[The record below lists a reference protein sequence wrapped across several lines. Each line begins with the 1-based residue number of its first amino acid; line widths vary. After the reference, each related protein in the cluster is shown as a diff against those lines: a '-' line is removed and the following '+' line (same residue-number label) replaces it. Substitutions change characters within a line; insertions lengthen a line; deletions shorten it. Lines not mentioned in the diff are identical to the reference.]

1 MTKRLFFSFCL
12 LFPSLVFAGDYGVLS
27 GFLKKHSE
35 VISMEADFTQE
46 VSYKNPARKTASSG
60 KLYLKKPG
68 KMRLIFSS
76 PLSDEL
82 VSDGKKYWVYQA
94 DLAQAIEMP
103 LQSAPAG
110 FGFLDGTID
119 LKKEFT
125 LGKTKKTD
133 FGHEMEFFP
142 KNPELPA
149 KKAVLETD
157 ADFSIVKITVT
168 DGFGAVTVVTLKN
181 KRMNPD
187 ISDDFF
193 VFKAPKGVTVVK
205 P

>member
-1 MTKRLFFSFCL
+1 MRKILFFAVF
-12 LFPSLVFAGDYGVLS
+12 LFPAFVFAVDYDVLS

-35 VISMEADFTQE
+35 IISMEADFIQE
-46 VSYKNPARKTASSG
+46 VSYETPARKTASSG

-68 KMRLIFSS
+68 RMRLIFSP
-76 PLSDEL
+76 PLSDEF

-94 DLAQAIEMP
+94 DLAQAMEMP
-103 LQSAPAG
+103 LSSAPAG

-119 LKKEFT
+119 LKKEFA

-133 FGHEMEFFP
+133 SGYEMEFFP
-142 KNPELPA
+142 KNPDLPA

-157 ADFSIVKITVT
+157 ADFSIVKIIVT
-168 DGFGAVTVVTLKN
+168 DGLGAITSVTLKN
-181 KRMNPD
+181 KKINQDMP
-187 ISDDFF
+187 DDFF
-193 VFKAPKGVTVVK
+193 VFKAPKGVTTVK

>member
-1 MTKRLFFSFCL
+1 MRKILFFAVF
-12 LFPSLVFAGDYGVLS
+12 LFPPLVFAGDYDVLS
-27 GFLKKHSE
+27 GLLKKHSE
-35 VISMEADFTQE
+35 VISMEADFIQE
-46 VSYKNPARKTASSG
+46 VSYQNPARRTASSG
-60 KLYLKKPG
+60 KMYLKKPG

-76 PLSDEL
+76 PLSDEF

-94 DLAQAIEMP
+94 DLAQAMEMP
-103 LQSAPAG
+103 LSSAPAG

-119 LKKEFT
+119 LKKEFA

-142 KNPELPA
+142 KNPDLPA

-157 ADFSIVKITVT
+157 ADFSIVKIIVT
-168 DGFGAVTVVTLKN
+168 DGFGTITSVTLKN
-181 KRMNPD
+181 KKINQEL
-187 ISDDFF
+187 SDDFF
-193 VFKAPKGVTVVK
+193 VFKAPKGVTTVK

>member
-1 MTKRLFFSFCL
+1 MRKILFFAAF
-12 LFPSLVFAGDYGVLS
+12 LFPAFVFAVDYDVLS

-35 VISMEADFTQE
+35 IISMEADFIQE
-46 VSYKNPARKTASSG
+46 VSYETPARKTASSG

-68 KMRLIFSS
+68 RMRLIFSP
-76 PLSDEL
+76 PLSDEF

-94 DLAQAIEMP
+94 DLAQAMEMP
-103 LQSAPAG
+103 LSSAPAG

-119 LKKEFT
+119 LKKEFA

-133 FGHEMEFFP
+133 SGYEMEFFP
-142 KNPELPA
+142 KNPDLPA

-157 ADFSIVKITVT
+157 ADFSIVKIIVT
-168 DGFGAVTVVTLKN
+168 DGLGAITSVTLKN
-181 KRMNPD
+181 KKINQDMP
-187 ISDDFF
+187 DDFF
-193 VFKAPKGVTVVK
+193 VFKAPKGVTTVK

>member
-1 MTKRLFFSFCL
+1 MRKILFFAVF
-12 LFPSLVFAGDYGVLS
+12 LFPAFVFAVDYDVLS

-35 VISMEADFTQE
+35 IISMEADFIQE
-46 VSYKNPARKTASSG
+46 VSYETPARKTASSS

-68 KMRLIFSS
+68 KMRLIFSP
-76 PLSDEL
+76 PLSDEF

-94 DLAQAIEMP
+94 DLAQAMEMP
-103 LQSAPAG
+103 LSSAPAG

-119 LKKEFT
+119 LKKEFA

-133 FGHEMEFFP
+133 SGYEMEFFP
-142 KNPELPA
+142 KNPDLPA

-157 ADFSIVKITVT
+157 ADFSIVKIIVT
-168 DGFGAVTVVTLKN
+168 DGLGAITSVTLKN
-181 KRMNPD
+181 KKINQDMP
-187 ISDDFF
+187 DDFF
-193 VFKAPKGVTVVK
+193 VFKAPKGVTTVK

>member
-1 MTKRLFFSFCL
+1 LRKILFFAVF
-12 LFPSLVFAGDYGVLS
+12 LFPAFVFAVDYDVLS

-35 VISMEADFTQE
+35 IISMEADFIQE
-46 VSYKNPARKTASSG
+46 VSYETPARKTASSG

-68 KMRLIFSS
+68 RMRLIFSP
-76 PLSDEL
+76 PLSDEF

-94 DLAQAIEMP
+94 DLAQAMEMP
-103 LQSAPAG
+103 LSSAPAG

-119 LKKEFT
+119 LKKEFA

-133 FGHEMEFFP
+133 SGYEMEFFP
-142 KNPELPA
+142 KNPDLPA

-157 ADFSIVKITVT
+157 ADFSIVKIIVT
-168 DGFGAVTVVTLKN
+168 DGLGAITSVTLKN
-181 KRMNPD
+181 KKINQDMP
-187 ISDDFF
+187 DDFF
-193 VFKAPKGVTVVK
+193 VFKAPKGVTTVK